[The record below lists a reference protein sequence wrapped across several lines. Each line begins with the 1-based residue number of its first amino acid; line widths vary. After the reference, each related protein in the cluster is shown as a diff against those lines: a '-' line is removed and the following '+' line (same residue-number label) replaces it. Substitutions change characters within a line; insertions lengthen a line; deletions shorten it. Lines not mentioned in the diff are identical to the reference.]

1 MTIEKDHTMAY
12 TETGKGST
20 KDIPLDL
27 EDFEIN
33 WSPYWGSFYYFVKGQ
48 INFLH
53 DTAADRTD
61 ACNDYACDQN
71 QVPNYCD
78 RDVKLF
84 TGGSDFSIF
93 SV

>member
-33 WSPYWGSFYYFVKGQ
+33 WSPYWGSFYYFVKG
-48 INFLH
+48 
-53 DTAADRTD
+53 
-61 ACNDYACDQN
+61 
-71 QVPNYCD
+71 
-78 RDVKLF
+78 
-84 TGGSDFSIF
+84 
-93 SV
+93 